1 MKIDFKAMKL
11 IECKISIR
19 LQDFQ
24 LKTSL
29 KGGCNRVKIA
39 YVNVSRFLLP
49 VINSCLQLG
58 FKDGRQ
64 VIVPGIYRVHWLRV
78 TG

>member
-1 MKIDFKAMKL
+1 MYEKYSEIDFKVMKL

-29 KGGCNRVKIA
+29 KGGCNRVKI
-39 YVNVSRFLLP
+39 LP

-64 VIVPGIYRVHWLRV
+64 VTQTSKEPPRVGHLILFNL
-78 TG
+78 